1 MEKHCILRMEKCLYL
16 KNGTEARCGS
26 GATVPRTRQKEEK
39 YVIEMD
45 YRQWGL
51 WGEVLSECK

>member
-1 MEKHCILRMEKCLYL
+1 MKKKSVHKNETEMEKCLYL

-45 YRQWGL
+45 YR
-51 WGEVLSECK
+51 